1 MFKTSLI
8 LLLLVAWVNAATQ
21 CYYYNKDMV
30 SNECKDANK
39 FPLSADE
46 KKTDTLGFT
55 PDTCCYVAIEYRVE
69 SDFYCYP
76 MQQDKAEEYFDFLIE
91 KFGITVTE
99 ESYNEYIKIRCG
111 DNEAIKRRI
120 KEELSSSYNKIILLS
135 LISLLVLII

>member
-8 LLLLVAWVNAATQ
+8 LLLLVAWVNAETQ
-21 CYYYNKDMV
+21 CYYHKKDMV

-39 FPLSADE
+39 FPLSANE

-55 PDTCCYVAIEYRVE
+55 PDTCCYVTIEFSVE
-69 SDFYCYP
+69 SDHYCYP
-76 MQQDKAEEYFDFLIE
+76 MQQDKAEEYIDFLIE
-91 KFGITVTE
+91 EFAITVTE
-99 ESYNEYIKIRCG
+99 DSYNEYIRIQCG
-111 DNEAIKRRI
+111 DNKVIRRRI

>member
-8 LLLLVAWVNAATQ
+8 LLLLVAWVNAATK
-21 CYYYNKDMV
+21 CYYKDKDMV

-69 SDFYCYP
+69 SDYYCYP

-91 KFGITVTE
+91 KFVTVTE

-111 DNEAIKRRI
+111 ENEGIRRRI

>member
-8 LLLLVAWVNAATQ
+8 LLLLVAWVNAATK

-55 PDTCCYVAIEYRVE
+55 PDTCCHVAIEYRVE
-69 SDFYCYP
+69 SDYYCYP

-91 KFGITVTE
+91 KFVTVTE

-111 DNEAIKRRI
+111 ENEGIRRRI